1 VKRRQFITLLG
12 GAAAAWPIAVRA
24 QGERVRRI
32 GVLMYTTA
40 DEPASQAR
48 IAALQQGLQQA
59 GWSVGRNLRID
70 TRWSGGD
77 AARLRKDA
85 ADLVALG
92 PDLIV
97 AGVGPTTQ
105 ALQQASRTVPIVMA
119 QAVDPVGSGLVRS
132 LARPGGN
139 TTGFTQF
146 EYGLSGKWLELL
158 REIAPQVKRV
168 GVVRDQEAGTRTGS
182 VVGIAQ
188 WAVIQAF
195 ASGLGVELSPIS
207 LRIAT
212 DAENEMTAL
221 AQGPNAGLIVVV
233 GTVTTMRHE
242 ILISLAARH
251 RLPAIYPYRFYVEA
265 GGLLSYGPNLIDLY
279 RRAASY
285 VDRIL
290 KGEKPA
296 DLPVQAPTKYELVI
310 NLKTAKALGLEVP
323 PTLLARADEVIE

>member
-1 VKRRQFITLLG
+1 MRRRQFITLLG

-70 TRWSGGD
+70 TRWSAGD

-168 GVVRDQEAGTRTGS
+168 GVVRDQQAGTGS

-310 NLKTAKALGLEVP
+310 NLKTEG
-323 PTLLARADEVIE
+323 ARPRNTAHAACARRRGD